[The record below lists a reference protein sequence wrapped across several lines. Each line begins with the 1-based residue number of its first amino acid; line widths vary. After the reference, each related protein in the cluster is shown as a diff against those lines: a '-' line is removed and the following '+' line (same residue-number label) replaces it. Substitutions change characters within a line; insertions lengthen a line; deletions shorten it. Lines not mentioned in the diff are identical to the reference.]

1 MRSDRWALAQNSND
15 DGRELHQKA
24 RQDQAPSNELQNVRD
39 PDPGFDN
46 VVLDWNQIALDA
58 IRRASI
64 TNPPEDAPYVSRAL
78 AMQSIA
84 MFDVLQAI
92 ADRPGF

>member
-1 MRSDRWALAQNSND
+1 MRSDRWDSSPFSAEAWRGPPRND
-15 DGRELHQKA
+15 P
-24 RQDQAPSNELQNVRD
+24 APPDRRHDAPD

-46 VVLDWNQIALDA
+46 AVLDWNQIALDA
-58 IRRASI
+58 IRHASI
-64 TNPPEDAPYVSRAL
+64 TSPPEDAPYVSRAL